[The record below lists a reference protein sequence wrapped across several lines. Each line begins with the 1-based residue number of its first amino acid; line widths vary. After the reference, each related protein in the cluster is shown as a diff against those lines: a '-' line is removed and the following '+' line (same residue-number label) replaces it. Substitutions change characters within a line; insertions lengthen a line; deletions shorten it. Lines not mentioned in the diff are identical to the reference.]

1 MEKRYV
7 QLGQIEKIIEHS
19 AKKNKPVLIYEYKLK
34 DTKSKYFYQIERKMA
49 FIEGEHGLVPLGSIQ
64 KVHQRLFN
72 GYLTVKVFKNGPRP
86 AVGEYIYR
94 ITFI

>member
-34 DTKSKYFYQIERKMA
+34 DTKSKYFYQIERKMNCR
-49 FIEGEHGLVPLGSIQ
+49 V
-64 KVHQRLFN
+64 
-72 GYLTVKVFKNGPRP
+72 
-86 AVGEYIYR
+86 
-94 ITFI
+94 